1 MQLCAFMLSSSSR
14 SRPLSFQLES
24 NRLFLLA
31 LRSIALLVM
40 PHLMTSKLPSGTP
53 ESARSFIGLV
63 KILEKQLT
71 LEDVQQL
78 AVLPKSMK
86 EVTMIWQKLLSDN
99 GNVLPPEWNADED
112 LRNVQHRCDDRLF
125 SQVGRALATVLTELL
140 QVIDLDIENLT
151 DIVEHLNKMSSTK
164 ENSNNALAQEKTK
177 LASCQS
183 QDDIRRQSL
192 EQLQVL
198 RKKRQAVEEEEKQ
211 IQALIADIDKRQN
224 SAMLSTTAAS
234 KPAEILPNR
243 CIDSATRARIFMQ
256 EYEKKRKL
264 TMPAQKSTETIK
276 IGDQMWSPTQLFE
289 RCKILKDEK
298 DRALSAKIEQE
309 KKLIQETIKTNR
321 AVALAKKKARI
332 LQVHLESTVAFFN

>member
-1 MQLCAFMLSSSSR
+1 MQLCPFILSSSSR
-14 SRPLSFQLES
+14 TPPLSFQLDG
-24 NRLFLLA
+24 NRVFLLG

-78 AVLPKSMK
+78 AVLSKSMK

-256 EYEKKRKL
+256 EYEKKGSLPCQPRN
-264 TMPAQKSTETIK
+264 Q
-276 IGDQMWSPTQLFE
+276 QRQ
-289 RCKILKDEK
+289 
-298 DRALSAKIEQE
+298 
-309 KKLIQETIKTNR
+309 
-321 AVALAKKKARI
+321 
-332 LQVHLESTVAFFN
+332 

>member
-1 MQLCAFMLSSSSR
+1 MG
-14 SRPLSFQLES
+14 
-24 NRLFLLA
+24 

-78 AVLPKSMK
+78 AVLSKSMK

-192 EQLQVL
+192 EQLRVL
-198 RKKRQAVEEEEKQ
+198 RKKREAVEEEEKQ

-224 SAMLSTTAAS
+224 SAKFSTTAAS
-234 KPAEILPNR
+234 KLAEIVPNR

-256 EYEKKRKL
+256 EYQKRKL
-264 TMPAQKSTETIK
+264 TTPAQESTETIK
-276 IGDQMWSPTQLFE
+276 IGDQMCSPTQLFE
-289 RCKILKDEK
+289 RCKLLKDEK
-298 DRALSAKIEQE
+298 DRAFSEKNEQQ
-309 KKLIQETIKTNR
+309 KRLLQETNKPSNCIGQ
-321 AVALAKKKARI
+321 KKGQNAP
-332 LQVHLESTVAFFN
+332 STSGEYSCLFQLTGLCTQFLVSMWVRQYV

>member
-1 MQLCAFMLSSSSR
+1 M
-14 SRPLSFQLES
+14 
-24 NRLFLLA
+24 
-31 LRSIALLVM
+31 
-40 PHLMTSKLPSGTP
+40 
-53 ESARSFIGLV
+53 
-63 KILEKQLT
+63 
-71 LEDVQQL
+71 
-78 AVLPKSMK
+78 
-86 EVTMIWQKLLSDN
+86 
-99 GNVLPPEWNADED
+99 
-112 LRNVQHRCDDRLF
+112 
-125 SQVGRALATVLTELL
+125 LTELL

-243 CIDSATRARIFMQ
+243 RIDSATRARIFMQ
-256 EYEKKRKL
+256 EYEKKEAYHASPGINRDNKDWRSDVEPNATVRKMQDL
-264 TMPAQKSTETIK
+264 
-276 IGDQMWSPTQLFE
+276 E
-289 RCKILKDEK
+289 RRKRSSFVCKNWT
-298 DRALSAKIEQE
+298 R
-309 KKLIQETIKTNR
+309 KKVDPR
-321 AVALAKKKARI
+321 DY
-332 LQVHLESTVAFFN
+332 

>member
-78 AVLPKSMK
+78 AVLSKSMK
-86 EVTMIWQKLLSDN
+86 EVTTIWQKLLSDN

-224 SAMLSTTAAS
+224 SAMFSTTAAS
-234 KPAEILPNR
+234 KLDEIVPNR

-256 EYEKKRKL
+256 EYQKKRKL
-264 TMPAQKSTETIK
+264 TMPAQESTETIK
-276 IGDQMWSPTQLFE
+276 IGDQM
-289 RCKILKDEK
+289 
-298 DRALSAKIEQE
+298 
-309 KKLIQETIKTNR
+309 
-321 AVALAKKKARI
+321 
-332 LQVHLESTVAFFN
+332 

>member
-78 AVLPKSMK
+78 AVLSKSMK
-86 EVTMIWQKLLSDN
+86 EVTTIWQKLLSDN

-112 LRNVQHRCDDRLF
+112 LRNVQHRCDDTLF
-125 SQVGRALATVLTELL
+125 SEVGKALATLLTELL

-151 DIVEHLNKMSSTK
+151 DIVQHLKNMSSTK
-164 ENSNNALAQEKTK
+164 ENSNNALALEKRK
-177 LASCQS
+177 LESCQS

-192 EQLQVL
+192 EQLRVL
-198 RKKRQAVEEEEKQ
+198 RKKEKLLKKKKNRFKHSLQTLTNVRTVRSSPLQQQANLLKLFP
-211 IQALIADIDKRQN
+211 IDALIQQLVLEFLCKNIKKGSLPHQPRNRQ
-224 SAMLSTTAAS
+224 
-234 KPAEILPNR
+234 R
-243 CIDSATRARIFMQ
+243 Q
-256 EYEKKRKL
+256 
-264 TMPAQKSTETIK
+264 
-276 IGDQMWSPTQLFE
+276 
-289 RCKILKDEK
+289 
-298 DRALSAKIEQE
+298 
-309 KKLIQETIKTNR
+309 
-321 AVALAKKKARI
+321 
-332 LQVHLESTVAFFN
+332 

>member
-1 MQLCAFMLSSSSR
+1 MQLCPFILSSSSR
-14 SRPLSFQLES
+14 TPPLSFQLDG
-24 NRLFLLA
+24 NRVFLLG

-78 AVLPKSMK
+78 AVLSKSMK

-256 EYEKKRKL
+256 EYEKKEAYHASPGINRDNKDWRSDVEPNATVRKMQDL
-264 TMPAQKSTETIK
+264 
-276 IGDQMWSPTQLFE
+276 E
-289 RCKILKDEK
+289 RRKRSSFVCK
-298 DRALSAKIEQE
+298 
-309 KKLIQETIKTNR
+309 N
-321 AVALAKKKARI
+321 
-332 LQVHLESTVAFFN
+332 

>member
-1 MQLCAFMLSSSSR
+1 MQLCASMLSSSSR

-24 NRLFLLA
+24 NRVFLLA

-78 AVLPKSMK
+78 AVLSKSMK
-86 EVTMIWQKLLSDN
+86 EVTTIWQKLLSDN

-112 LRNVQHRCDDRLF
+112 LRNVQYRCDGRLF
-125 SQVGRALATVLTELL
+125 SEVGRALATVLTELL

-151 DIVEHLNKMSSTK
+151 DIVEHLNNMSSTK
-164 ENSNNALAQEKTK
+164 EKSNNALALEKTR

-192 EQLQVL
+192 DQLQVL
-198 RKKRQAVEEEEKQ
+198 RKKRQAVEEEGSNSFRRNDDP
-211 IQALIADIDKRQN
+211 LI
-224 SAMLSTTAAS
+224 
-234 KPAEILPNR
+234 
-243 CIDSATRARIFMQ
+243 CID
-256 EYEKKRKL
+256 EEKFCADKIRLGVWTSTSCVSHLCVNNGK
-264 TMPAQKSTETIK
+264 MKKCENKSVSVFQDGFHVWYKTER
-276 IGDQMWSPTQLFE
+276 L
-289 RCKILKDEK
+289 
-298 DRALSAKIEQE
+298 
-309 KKLIQETIKTNR
+309 
-321 AVALAKKKARI
+321 
-332 LQVHLESTVAFFN
+332 